1 MKKVFRLLFVPGLI
15 IFAFVWVFSCEE
27 EADLPE
33 VSTNVTG
40 YSKNTATVEG
50 NVTDDGGAKVTARG
64 ICWSEEE
71 NPTTL
76 NDNTIEGSGT
86 GTFTSTLT
94 DLTAGTTY
102 YARAYAENKAGIAYG
117 NEVSF
122 NTNAATLPVLTT
134 DSVTSIMSVT
144 AVSGGDITD
153 DGGSEITARGVCWS
167 TEALPTV
174 NDDKTTDGAG
184 TGSFTSHITG
194 LEPDYGYYVRAYAT
208 SSAGTGYGEQY
219 HFYTIVMPPVIYT
232 LDATDITS
240 YSAVSG
246 GYSIDP
252 ADTPISSRGIRYTVK
267 ENDIYSP
274 SQALSIEAGPGDA
287 DFTSTMTG
295 LIMDTVYY
303 VVAYATNGSG
313 TSYGEVKSFRTGDI
327 PAPVNFNQ
335 EVTYG
340 SVSDID
346 GNSYKTVTVGTQ
358 TWMAENLKTT
368 HYNDGTEIT
377 LVVDDTDWAYSGTE
391 GYCWY
396 NNDEAAYKD
405 VYGAL
410 YKIFAVKTDKLCPAG
425 WHVPTDAEWS
435 TLMDYLGGGNVA
447 GGKMKESGNTHWN
460 GTNAGATNVSGF
472 TALPGGWRQS
482 NGPFYKLGSTGYF
495 WSDGIYPYNTGVT
508 LKATDPIC
516 YSSSFSFKDDGVSV
530 RCVKD

>member
-1 MKKVFRLLFVPGLI
+1 
-15 IFAFVWVFSCEE
+15 
-27 EADLPE
+27 
-33 VSTNVTG
+33 
-40 YSKNTATVEG
+40 
-50 NVTDDGGAKVTARG
+50 
-64 ICWSEEE
+64 
-71 NPTTL
+71 
-76 NDNTIEGSGT
+76 
-86 GTFTSTLT
+86 
-94 DLTAGTTY
+94 
-102 YARAYAENKAGIAYG
+102 
-117 NEVSF
+117 
-122 NTNAATLPVLTT
+122 
-134 DSVTSIMSVT
+134 
-144 AVSGGDITD
+144 
-153 DGGSEITARGVCWS
+153 
-167 TEALPTV
+167 
-174 NDDKTTDGAG
+174 
-184 TGSFTSHITG
+184 
-194 LEPDYGYYVRAYAT
+194 
-208 SSAGTGYGEQY
+208 
-219 HFYTIVMPPVIYT
+219 
-232 LDATDITS
+232 
-240 YSAVSG
+240 
-246 GYSIDP
+246 
-252 ADTPISSRGIRYTVK
+252 VK

-313 TSYGEVKSFRTGDI
+313 TSYGEVKSFRTGDV

-346 GNSYKTVTVGTQ
+346 GNSYKTVTIGTQ

-396 NNDEAAYKD
+396 KNDEAAYKD

-435 TLMDYLGGGNVA
+435 TLMDYLGGANVA

-460 GTNAGATNVSGF
+460 GTNAGATNLSGF